1 MKESISNA
9 FIFGIFITFAF
20 LLLIIFTAA
29 INYSRANKVKNKI
42 LNHIAS
48 YAELHTEVTP
58 QGEPLP
64 IDLDTNTELKETIET
79 ELSEIGYRGNYGG
92 WNANESCN
100 NYKKTVEGSI
110 NQEEGIENETLLNPN
125 SNYKYCVFSYK
136 TTRGYYYRVVTFM
149 YFDIPIINT
158 TLEFPISGE
167 TRVIYDLG
175 NV

>member
-20 LLLIIFTAA
+20 LLLFIFTAA

-42 LNHIAS
+42 LNHIAA
-48 YAELHTEVTP
+48 YAELHTVVDGDGVP
-58 QGEPLP
+58 QP
-64 IDLDTNTELKETIET
+64 IDVNDQGFLDTINFELAK
-79 ELSEIGYRGNYGG
+79 IGYRGNYGG

-100 NYKKTVEGSI
+100 NYRKG
-110 NQEEGIENETLLNPN
+110 NNEYEQLLNLN
-125 SNYKYCVFSYK
+125 SDYKYCIFSYE
-136 TTRGYYYRVVTFM
+136 TERGYYYRVVTFM
-149 YFDIPIINT
+149 YFDIPIINA
-158 TLEFPISGE
+158 TLEFPVFGE

>member
-42 LNHIAS
+42 LNHISA
-48 YAELHTEVTP
+48 YAELHTEVDAEGDP
-58 QGEPLP
+58 EP
-64 IDLDTNTELKETIET
+64 IDLYDPELLETIES
-79 ELSEIGYRGNYGG
+79 ELAEIGYRGNYGG
-92 WNANESCN
+92 WNANESCE
-100 NYKKTVEGSI
+100 NYRKKKEGSI
-110 NQEEGIENETLLNPN
+110 DENEYSENETLLNPN

-136 TTRGYYYRVVTFM
+136 TARGYYYRVVTFM

-158 TLEFPISGE
+158 TLEFPTFGE

-175 NV
+175 KV